1 MYCFESIYLRSSKEK
16 LDEKIKDLEIELLNI
31 NNDLEFEKKKFID
44 AKDRNKNLEFENE
57 KARNEL
63 NLLRTQINNLI
74 LENESHKNEIY
85 SQNQIIQDKNQKE
98 MQMTILIEKTNM
110 EINQFKSLLSRT
122 EKNLSVYF
130 FYF

>member
-1 MYCFESIYLRSSKEK
+1 M
-16 LDEKIKDLEIELLNI
+16 DEKIKDLEIELLNI
-31 NNDLEFEKKKFID
+31 NNDLEFEKKKFVD

-63 NLLRTQINNLI
+63 NLLKTQINNLI

-85 SQNQIIQDKNQKE
+85 SQKQIIQDKSQKE
-98 MQMTILIEKTNM
+98 MQMTILIEKTNI

-130 FYF
+130 FISQK